1 MASLTAVANLELD
14 QPSEDLVSFLRD
26 ELALPTDSIE
36 LAIRHSQQDL
46 GPLPMVLWRY
56 GLVNLSQLEQ
66 LYDWLESRS

>member
-1 MASLTAVANLELD
+1 MASLTAVANLKFD
-14 QPSEDLVSFLRD
+14 QPSEDLVCFLRD
-26 ELALPTDSIE
+26 ELALPDDSIE

-66 LYDWLESRS
+66 LYDWLEGRS

>member
-1 MASLTAVANLELD
+1 MAPLTAVANLEIEP
-14 QPSEDLVSFLRD
+14 PSEDLVSFLRD
-26 ELALPTDSIE
+26 ELALPNDSID
-36 LAIRHSQQDL
+36 LAIRHSQQDR